1 MMELITFA
9 FSPINIFFT
18 VLVIL
23 IMLYWITVI
32 LGVLDVELFDF
43 DLPDDGLN
51 IGADADGDVDVDSGG
66 ILRSVLE
73 FFYIGEVP
81 VMLILSIMF
90 LCMWIISMLGNYYL
104 NPARS
109 FLIAIPIYAGGAA
122 VSIFVSRIFGEPL
135 KKMYALFN
143 NDSNAPRQVA
153 GRICT
158 VVTTSVGKN
167 MGQAEVSTKGA
178 PILLNVVSD
187 SDHIFHKGDEAVI
200 VGMNEEQGVYRI
212 APVDIKK

>member
-9 FSPINIFFT
+9 FSPINIVFT

-23 IMLYWITVI
+23 TMLYWLSVI
-32 LGVLDVELFDF
+32 LGVFDVEMLDF
-43 DLPDDGLN
+43 DLPDEAL
-51 IGADADGDVDVDSGG
+51 DAGDMDVDSGG
-66 ILRSVLE
+66 MLRPVLQ

-81 VMLILSIMF
+81 VMLLLSIIF
-90 LCMWIISMLGNYYL
+90 LSMWIISMLGNYYL
-104 NPARS
+104 NPASS
-109 FLIAIPIYAGGAA
+109 FLIATPIYAGGFAA
-122 VSIFVSRIFGEPL
+122 SVFISRILGKPL

-143 NDSNAPRQVA
+143 TDSNAPRQVV

-187 SDHIFHKGDEAVI
+187 SDHIFRKGDEAVI
-200 VGMNEEQGVYRI
+200 TDKDEVKGIYRI
-212 APVDIKK
+212 SPVNIKKF